1 MKKTIVYDA
10 LMGSGKTHNAIE
22 RMRKYL
28 KNDKRFIYV
37 TPFLSEV
44 NRVCSALGKDKVVYP
59 KGRDEFDLKNHEIN
73 DNLINSKGKF
83 NLNAKSTFNYLN
95 KRKQFLKFA
104 SNRESIICTH
114 SLFMS
119 LKREDYNLFQD
130 YILILD
136 EVVNPLKVVWIGEKD
151 IKILQNEELIMLD
164 KETDEVRFIDDDYDD
179 DAFRKV
185 KMLCRNS
192 SVYYL
197 DRCFFVWVFPKEI
210 FLEFKRIEILTYLFE
225 GSFLAA
231 YFKMFGIDYIVKKNE
246 SKSEL
251 EEIKKLLLI
260 YEGNV
265 NYQIGSS
272 SFSKSWLQ
280 NLQHRHFKK
289 ISTSVSNLFKRQFNT
304 KSNENAFT
312 TFKVFKSK
320 LSGRGYT
327 KGFIPINS
335 RASNDYR
342 EKKSLAYLGNRY
354 FTPQE
359 SSFFRKN
366 DIKVDEDLWA
376 LSELIQW
383 IWRGC
388 IRDKKEMNLFIPSK
402 RMRTLLYNWLDGK
415 YLVEDKILESVK

>member
-197 DRCFFVWVFPKEI
+197 DRCFFVWVFQKK

-359 SSFFRKN
+359 SSF
-366 DIKVDEDLWA
+366 
-376 LSELIQW
+376 
-383 IWRGC
+383 
-388 IRDKKEMNLFIPSK
+388 
-402 RMRTLLYNWLDGK
+402 
-415 YLVEDKILESVK
+415 